1 MKISETLIGLIA
13 VLSMVFS
20 IVAINVGKDVATLGG
35 TTNFDT
41 LDVTDGYLVDGT
53 TRISGTGSATL
64 AGLTVTTTDA
74 ATSTSEFGCI
84 ETTATSTATPVK
96 LVLGKVGSSAT
107 TTLYNTS
114 SGAVY
119 WAYGNCP

>member
-13 VLSMVFS
+13 VLSLVFS
-20 IVAINVGKDVATLGG
+20 IVAINVGKNTTLGG
-35 TTNFDT
+35 TTNYDT
-41 LDVTDGYLVDGT
+41 VDVTDGYLVDGT

-64 AGLTVTTTDA
+64 AGLTVTTTNS

-84 ETTATSTATPVK
+84 ETTATSTASPVK

-107 TTLYNTS
+107 TTLYDTS

>member
-1 MKISETLIGLIA
+1 MKIIQIVATGLA
-13 VLSMVFS
+13 LLALVFS
-20 IVAINVGKDVATLGG
+20 IVAINEKNVAPLAGV
-35 TTNFDT
+35 TNYDAV
-41 LDVTDGYLVDGT
+41 DVTDGYYVDGT
-53 TRISGTGSATL
+53 ARISGTGVATFPS
-64 AGLTVTTTDA
+64 LTVTTTDS

-84 ETTATSTATPVK
+84 ETTATSTASPVK